1 MKDKDTQL
9 IFEAYLKEDRYA
21 RENPE
26 EFEDINYAQRARAE
40 GAMDRQSSLDDVA
53 YDMIDTMGPE
63 MEGHEILERLIRA
76 MREEKGVLYGHVKPW
91 GNMLLDPAEQPAG
104 GVPEGLK
111 KYILNKL
118 LPKVADWAKKPP
130 EDWHP
135 DNPKYRDPKLHP
147 NAIIRVGLGSTLD
160 VLDHV
165 LMMGEDQRLVMVNG
179 PQD

>member
-26 EFEDINYAQRARAE
+26 EFEDINYAQRAQAE
-40 GAMDRQSSLDDVA
+40 DAMDRQSSLDDVA
-53 YDMIDTMGPE
+53 YDMIDTMGHE

-76 MREEKGVLYGHVKPW
+76 LRKEPGKLHGHVIAWK
-91 GNMLLDPAEQPAG
+91 NMFLDPKEQPAG

-111 KYILNKL
+111 NYTINKL
-118 LPKVADWAKKPP
+118 FPKVKKWA
-130 EDWHP
+130 EQGSMSSD
-135 DNPKYRDPKLHP
+135 P
-147 NAIIRVGLGSTLD
+147 NAIVRRGLGSTLD